1 MTPHLVLSLHHLAR
15 PDSQHDNNHIKGRK
29 ALFLFYSLPRLSG
42 HSDRIRTVTVLK
54 KGGALRARVLRIRA
68 EFFCLNNVVPVAGNP
83 QSIIVIGTAIMKNI
97 MSKIFLALGV
107 SALVA
112 GAVHA
117 GTSST
122 EFDAVYTTLVG
133 WAQGSLG
140 KVAALSMI
148 LVGIVAGV
156 VRQSLMAFV
165 VGIAA
170 GLGLY
175 TAPAIVDGIVSAT
188 LPVAQA
194 VAPLL

>member
-1 MTPHLVLSLHHLAR
+1 MKSIMT
-15 PDSQHDNNHIKGRK
+15 
-29 ALFLFYSLPRLSG
+29 
-42 HSDRIRTVTVLK
+42 
-54 KGGALRARVLRIRA
+54 
-68 EFFCLNNVVPVAGNP
+68 
-83 QSIIVIGTAIMKNI
+83 
-97 MSKIFLALGV
+97 KI
-107 SALVA
+107 LVA
-112 GAVHA
+112 MGVMAVIAGAAHA

-122 EFDAVYTTLVG
+122 EFDAVYTTLVN

-165 VGIAA
+165 VGIAG

-175 TAPAIVDGIVSAT
+175 TAPTIIDGIVSAT

-194 VAPLL
+194 VAPLM

>member
-1 MTPHLVLSLHHLAR
+1 MKQIIKNFLVFAGVTALLA
-15 PDSQHDNNHIKGRK
+15 G
-29 ALFLFYSLPRLSG
+29 
-42 HSDRIRTVTVLK
+42 
-54 KGGALRARVLRIRA
+54 
-68 EFFCLNNVVPVAGNP
+68 VA
-83 QSIIVIGTAIMKNI
+83 
-97 MSKIFLALGV
+97 
-107 SALVA
+107 
-112 GAVHA
+112 HA

-175 TAPAIVDGIVSAT
+175 TAPTIVDGIVTAT
-188 LPVAQA
+188 LPAAQA
-194 VAPLL
+194 LAPLAGM

>member
-1 MTPHLVLSLHHLAR
+1 
-15 PDSQHDNNHIKGRK
+15 
-29 ALFLFYSLPRLSG
+29 
-42 HSDRIRTVTVLK
+42 
-54 KGGALRARVLRIRA
+54 
-68 EFFCLNNVVPVAGNP
+68 
-83 QSIIVIGTAIMKNI
+83 MKNI